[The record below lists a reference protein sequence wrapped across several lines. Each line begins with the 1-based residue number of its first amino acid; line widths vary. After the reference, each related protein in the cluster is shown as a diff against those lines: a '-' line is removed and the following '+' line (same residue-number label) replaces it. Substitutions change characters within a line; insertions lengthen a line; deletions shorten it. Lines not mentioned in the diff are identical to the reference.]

1 MHSDLVTVLCLAAYL
16 PIVFALHA
24 AWYRLQPSLQSLP
37 AQGPAIKV
45 VGAGAILIIS
55 ALALILPRDAE
66 WIPHILFS
74 GLGIASLGTFYFTF
88 LCVSESGRR
97 YFLLTLLARSEK
109 PMSREELAAQY
120 GKDYMIEVRLGRL
133 ITWGVVEESNGR
145 LFLRKQSFY
154 VYSAFFHLW
163 AQLLGYR
170 WFNRSNSK

>member
-1 MHSDLVTVLCLAAYL
+1 MFADFVTVICLAVYL

-24 AWYRLQPSLQSLP
+24 AWYRMDPSLQKSP

-45 VGAGAILIIS
+45 VGFGAILIV
-55 ALALILPRDAE
+55 ALLAVLLPRDAE
-66 WIPHILFS
+66 WLPHMLFS

-109 PMSREELAAQY
+109 PLSRDELAARY

-145 LFLRKQSFY
+145 LFLKKQSFY
-154 VYSAFFHLW
+154 IYSAFFHLW

-170 WFNRSNSK
+170 WFNRSNS